1 MLVLLS
7 LAHALACTMYAVPDA
22 DTGTTVWMGAN
33 LSWSLTSG
41 SPEGIAIPGH
51 REVLRVS
58 FVASSP
64 KTSCAPQVA
73 VVDVGMAFYGTDHAG
88 TNWEADGLPAEF
100 WNVAL
105 TSVWGWTSPVD
116 LLMVGEDWSLKYRG
130 FYTEDASNRIVIAE
144 TSLLKPFVWRV
155 VTDTIGASAVDDDEI
170 QACLETVTFTDGV
183 NTVRKAMPSGPVCGG
198 VLRF

>member
-33 LSWSLTSG
+33 LSWSLTPG
-41 SPEGIAIPGH
+41 SPEGISLPG
-51 REVLRVS
+51 REELLRVS

-73 VVDVGMAFYGTDHAG
+73 VLDVEVTFYGTDRAG
-88 TNWEADGLPAEF
+88 TGWEADLPAEF
-100 WNVAL
+100 WNVGL
-105 TSVWGWTSPVD
+105 TTLWGWTSPVE
-116 LLMVGEDWSLKYRG
+116 LLTSGEEWSQEYRG
-130 FYTEDASNRIVIAE
+130 FYTADASNRIVMAE
-144 TSLLKPFVWRV
+144 TSLMKPFVWRV
-155 VTDTIGASAVDDDEI
+155 MSDTTGASLLNDDEI
-170 QACLETVTFTDGV
+170 QACLETVVFTDGV
-183 NTVRKAMPSGPVCGG
+183 NIVRKEMPSGPVCGG